1 MSGKKNTLYIIS
13 VSLIVLMFVFMAL
26 FVRSKNGVML
36 VFGVIMLN
44 AAYQVITRLL
54 VGTIC
59 EGVFENGIDSS
70 AEWFKTGESEERLYS
85 FLGIKRLKRNLPKFE
100 RTDFSLTR
108 QSIQDIIDTG
118 CEIEAE
124 HEINILVSMLGVLFA
139 IPFGETWVFVIFAVA
154 AVLYDLLFIAVQRFN
169 RPRLETVQLKR
180 RARFFEKMDREEAAK
195 AQAEA
200 LADDAD
206 SDLVEN
212 ERDKTEDGSEED
224 AQ

>member
-1 MSGKKNTLYIIS
+1 MNNRKNTLYIIS
-13 VSLIVLMFVFMAL
+13 LSCIVLMFVFLAL

-36 VFGVIMLN
+36 IFGVIMLN
-44 AAYQVITRLL
+44 AGYQVITRLL

-59 EGVFENGIDSS
+59 EGFFENGINSS
-70 AEWFKTGESEERLYS
+70 AEWFKTSEAEERLYG
-85 FLGIKRLKRNLPKFE
+85 FLGIKYLKRNLPKFE

-124 HEINILVSMLGVLFA
+124 HEVNILISMLGMLLTV
-139 IPFGETWVFVIFAVA
+139 PFGQTWVFVLFAVG
-154 AVLYDLLFIAVQRFN
+154 AVLYDLLFIAVQRYN

-195 AQAEA
+195 QQAEA
-200 LADDAD
+200 SADDSGA
-206 SDLVEN
+206 
-212 ERDKTEDGSEED
+212 ED
-224 AQ
+224 AGNAKEDDQ